1 MSPHLQCFPESSVI
15 LVSLLFR
22 WVFFTTSREEMFKNR
37 EMQFLVKKP
46 KQPAPAGGKVKSGAV
61 IITVSALNLF
71 NVHLIH

>member
-1 MSPHLQCFPESSVI
+1 
-15 LVSLLFR
+15 
-22 WVFFTTSREEMFKNR
+22 MFKNR